1 MIIRTVKSKENPY
14 FMLNR
19 TAADDERLSYKAVG
33 IHTYLMSKPDNWQA
47 NESDIIKKHLDGRAS
62 VRAGIA
68 ELRKYGYMGRVQDK
82 DAKGRFAPARID
94 TYECPELNPNFR
106 GVLSDSDASDFND
119 DDSDSPECENRT
131 TDIKVPLFDF
141 LTAENP
147 TAENRTLVIN
157 ESSDIKN
164 LSFGQAERPNDLPL
178 QDEIPA
184 LVTEELDAPPIA
196 PAPPA
201 AAAGQEQT
209 IVAAKDGK
217 GKKTSKAAA
226 QEDDD
231 NHESMKR
238 ALVGY
243 QELWNG
249 IFFCVHQHKN
259 YDAALNEGIKKAI
272 GKMAKKLITDG
283 YGIDDLRK
291 WYGTIWLTEF
301 YNRQGVVR
309 TATLGRINS
318 GIRQM
323 RNIEAGG
330 KPDFLEEPAKVKAV
344 AGPQD
349 DIFDDSGFVGRMDLP
364 QQNYWANESV

>member
-1 MIIRTVKSKENPY
+1 MIIRTVKSNENPY

-19 TAADDERLSYKAVG
+19 TAANDERLSYKAVG

-47 NESDIIKKHLDGRAS
+47 NESDIIKKHADGRAS

-68 ELRKYGYMGRVQDK
+68 ELRKYGYMSRVQEK
-82 DAKGRFAPARID
+82 DAKGHFASARID

-106 GVLSDSDASDFND
+106 GVLSDLDVSDFND
-119 DDSDSPECENRT
+119 EDGDSPECENRT

-147 TAENRTLVIN
+147 TSENRTLMIN
-157 ESSDIKN
+157 ECSDIKN
-164 LSFGQAERPNDLPL
+164 LSFGQAEKPIDLSL
-178 QDEIPA
+178 QDESPA
-184 LVTEELDAPPIA
+184 LVTEEAVAPLIA
-196 PAPPA
+196 PVPPA
-201 AAAGQEQT
+201 AAASAVQT
-209 IVAAKDGK
+209 PGATKNGK
-217 GKKTSKAAA
+217 GKKSSKATA
-226 QEDDD
+226 QEDDE

-291 WYGTIWLTEF
+291 WYGLIWLTEF

-318 GIRQM
+318 GIRQV

-330 KPDFLEEPAKVKAV
+330 KPDFLEESAKAKVV
-344 AGPQD
+344 TGPQD

-364 QQNYWANESV
+364 QQNYWANEVV